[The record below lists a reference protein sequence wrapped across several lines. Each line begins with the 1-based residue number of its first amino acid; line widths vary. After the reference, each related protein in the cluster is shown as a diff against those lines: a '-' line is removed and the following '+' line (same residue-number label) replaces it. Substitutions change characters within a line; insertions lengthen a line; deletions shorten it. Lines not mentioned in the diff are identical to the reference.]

1 MSPPP
6 LLSVA
11 AVALV
16 ALGALGGPTP
26 APARPP
32 GRAVPAVDPAEV
44 ADLPDA
50 TAALQA
56 RLDATPDGA
65 TLRLEPGA
73 TYRLDGT
80 LVVAG
85 RRDLRIDGGG
95 ARLVAGA
102 TGDGDRAHLRIV
114 GGRGVVVTDLT
125 IVGANPYAGL
135 DDRAYQVELVGQ
147 HGVRLE
153 GAVDVELDGVRIT
166 DVFGDFVYVGR
177 HDDGRWSE
185 SVWIHD
191 STFARSGRQGLTVTA
206 GRNVVI
212 ERNAITETRRAT
224 IDLEPN
230 SPSWGAE
237 DIHILDNDVGPGR
250 LLFVAAAGRGPV
262 DEVVVARNRLRSHI
276 LNITV
281 EPPGA
286 ERRRRFWVVDNTSD
300 EPATRPPL
308 RFTRVDGVV
317 VTGNRQPMVRPGEPA
332 VAVDGVCGLVVA
344 GNDLTPG
351 SLATTAD
358 PPECAE
364 PMPRVPPDPP
374 PIAGRSPAAP
384 PSTAAATSVG
394 RPAPANEPGPSGDG
408 GGSGTA
414 VALLVTAAA
423 IAGVGLAVSARR
435 GRRSAARRRQPPWPR
450 P

>member
-1 MSPPP
+1 MPRPP

-16 ALGALGGPTP
+16 ALVARGGP
-26 APARPP
+26 APAPAPTP
-32 GRAVPAVDPAEV
+32 GQTAPAADPDEV

-65 TLRLEPGA
+65 TLRLDAGA

-80 LVVAG
+80 LVVAD
-85 RRDLRIDGGG
+85 RRDLRIDGNG
-95 ARLVAGA
+95 ASLVAGT
-102 TGDGDRAHLRIV
+102 TGDGDRAHLRVV

-125 IVGANPYAGL
+125 IVGANSDAGL
-135 DDRAYQVELVGQ
+135 EDRAYNVDLVGQ

-153 GAVDVELDGVRIT
+153 GADDVELDDVRVT

-185 SVWIHD
+185 DVWIHD
-191 STFARSGRQGLTVTA
+191 STFARSGRQGLSVTA
-206 GRNVVI
+206 GRDVVI

-230 SPSWGAE
+230 GPSWGAE
-237 DIHILDNDVGPGR
+237 GIHILDNDVGPGR

-262 DEVVVARNRLRSHI
+262 DEVVVARNRLRGHI
-276 LNITV
+276 LNVTV
-281 EPPGA
+281 EPPDA
-286 ERRRRFWVVDNTSD
+286 DRRRQFWVVDNTSD

-332 VAVDGVCGLVVA
+332 VAVEAVCGLVVA
-344 GNDLTPG
+344 GNDLAPG

-374 PIAGRSPAAP
+374 IAGRAAASQP
-384 PSTAAATSVG
+384 TPSTTAPSTTSLG
-394 RPAPANEPGPSGDG
+394 RPTPTTEPRTSGDG
-408 GGSGTA
+408 GGSGA
-414 VALLVTAAA
+414 
-423 IAGVGLAVSARR
+423 AGVLLAGAAGAAGVALAVSARR
-435 GRRSAARRRQPPWPR
+435 GRR
-450 P
+450 